1 MKGNNINKFNTCI
14 KLYLNTVKVAKKDVS
29 LTVLKKVTSTY
40 KTTNATE
47 NTTPPRFSYFLL
59 NPRSNG
65 NDKIKANR
73 LYPNG
78 LGKKRPTTLE
88 SPLTAIVGIINIT
101 KTKYQI
107 RRFWDFNNKLEVT
120 IEDGTTVT
128 VNVLDIV
135 DSLEF
140 NKTYVIYTVNEE
152 ETTIFASIL
161 NEDEDSYTLE
171 TITNQRE
178 IDFIDK
184 EIDRVVEELSEGEE

>member
-1 MKGNNINKFNTCI
+1 MN
-14 KLYLNTVKVAKKDVS
+14 
-29 LTVLKKVTSTY
+29 
-40 KTTNATE
+40 E
-47 NTTPPRFSYFLL
+47 
-59 NPRSNG
+59 
-65 NDKIKANR
+65 
-73 LYPNG
+73 
-78 LGKKRPTTLE
+78 E
-88 SPLTAIVGIINIT
+88 
-101 KTKYQI
+101 
-107 RRFWDFNNKLEVT
+107 FNNKLEVT